1 MRVSMPDGHLG
12 KGEAMNT
19 ETTQVV
25 VSRRKF
31 SGKQVILF
39 IGLAV
44 LATTLGVVWWMNQY
58 VYATMFQP
66 TRLAESEQQVLNAK
80 MAHLLQTADAASSSV
95 SQPSSSITD
104 LTLEPVPYSEIDG
117 NREIQLTERE
127 VNALIATDS
136 YMARHVAV
144 DMADDLVSVQLVVPI
159 NHEMPIMGGK
169 MLKLNFGLALSYTN
183 GKPVVAMRGISLGGI
198 PLPGAWWGDIKN
210 TNLVEE
216 FGGTGGFWDQFSKGV
231 EDMKIQDGQLYVMLK
246 K

>member
-1 MRVSMPDGHLG
+1 
-12 KGEAMNT
+12 MNT

-39 IGLAV
+39 VGLAV
-44 LATTLGVVWWMNQY
+44 LATALGVIWWMNQY

-80 MAHLLQTADAASSSV
+80 VAHLLQSADAASSSV
-95 SQPSSSITD
+95 SQPSPSTPD
-104 LTLEPVPYSEIDG
+104 GALEPAPYSEIDG
-117 NREIQLTERE
+117 NRQIQLTERE

-159 NHEMPIMGGK
+159 NHEMPIVGGK
-169 MLKLNFGLALSYTN
+169 MLKLNFGLELRYTN

-198 PLPGAWWGDIKN
+198 PLPSAWWGDIKN

-216 FGGTGGFWDQFSKGV
+216 FGGSGGFWDQFSKGV

>member
-1 MRVSMPDGHLG
+1 MT
-12 KGEAMNT
+12 T

-25 VSRRKF
+25 ISRRKF

-80 MAHLLQTADAASSSV
+80 MAHLLQTADVASSSV
-95 SQPSSSITD
+95 SKPSPSTAD
-104 LTLEPVPYSEIDG
+104 LPLEPVPYSEKDSI
-117 NREIQLTERE
+117 RQIQLTERE

-159 NHEMPIMGGK
+159 NHEMPIVGGK
-169 MLKLNFGLALSYTN
+169 MLKINFGLELSYTN
-183 GKPVVAMRGISLGGI
+183 GKPMVAMRGISLGGI
-198 PLPGAWWGDIKN
+198 PLPSAWWGDIKN

-216 FGGTGGFWDQFSKGV
+216 FGGSGGFWDQFSKGV
-231 EDMKIQDGQLYVMLK
+231 KDMKIQDGQLHVMLNE
-246 K
+246 

>member
-1 MRVSMPDGHLG
+1 
-12 KGEAMNT
+12 MNA
-19 ETTQVV
+19 ETSQVA

-31 SGKQVILF
+31 SGKQVLF
-39 IGLAV
+39 FVGLVV
-44 LATTLGVVWWMNQY
+44 LATALGVVWWMNQY

-80 MAHLLQTADAASSSV
+80 MAHLLQTADAASSSL
-95 SQPSSSITD
+95 SQPSSSTAD
-104 LTLEPVPYSEIDG
+104 LPLEPVPYAETDA

-144 DMADDLVSVQLVVPI
+144 DLADDLLSVQLVVPI
-159 NHEMPIMGGK
+159 NHEMPIVGGK
-169 MLKLNFGLALSYTN
+169 MLKLNFGLALSYVN

-198 PLPGAWWGDIKN
+198 PLPSAWWGDIKN

-216 FGGTGGFWDQFSKGV
+216 FGGSGGFWDQFSKGV
-231 EDMKIQDGQLYVMLK
+231 RDMKIQDGQLSVMLK
-246 K
+246 E

>member
-1 MRVSMPDGHLG
+1 
-12 KGEAMNT
+12 MNT
-19 ETTQVV
+19 ETSQVV

-39 IGLAV
+39 VGLAV

-66 TRLAESEQQVLNAK
+66 IRLGESEQQVLNAK
-80 MAHLLQTADAASSSV
+80 MTHLLQTADAASSPV
-95 SQPSSSITD
+95 SQPSPSTLD
-104 LTLEPVPYSEIDG
+104 AALEPVPYSETDG

-159 NHEMPIMGGK
+159 NHEMPLVGGK
-169 MLKLNFGLALSYTN
+169 MLKLNFGLELGYAN

-198 PLPGAWWGDIKN
+198 PLPSAWWGDIKN

-216 FGGTGGFWDQFSKGV
+216 FGGSGGFWDQFSKGIK
-231 EDMKIQDGQLYVMLK
+231 DMRIQDGQLYVMLK
-246 K
+246 E

>member
-1 MRVSMPDGHLG
+1 
-12 KGEAMNT
+12 MNA
-19 ETTQVV
+19 ETQKTV

-39 IGLAV
+39 VGLAV

-66 TRLAESEQQVLNAK
+66 TRLAESEQQILNAK

-95 SQPSSSITD
+95 SQPSPSTLD
-104 LTLEPVPYSEIDG
+104 AALEPVPYAETDG

-159 NHEMPIMGGK
+159 NHEMPIVGGK
-169 MLKLNFGLALSYTN
+169 MLKLNFGLELSYTN
-183 GKPVVAMRGISLGGI
+183 GKPVVVMRGISLGGI
-198 PLPGAWWGDIKN
+198 PLPSAWWGDIKN

-216 FGGTGGFWDQFSKGV
+216 FGGSGGFWDQFSKGV

-246 K
+246 E

>member
-1 MRVSMPDGHLG
+1 
-12 KGEAMNT
+12 MNA
-19 ETTQVV
+19 ETKKTA

-39 IGLAV
+39 VGLAV
-44 LATTLGVVWWMNQY
+44 LATGLGVIWWMNQY

-66 TRLAESEQQVLNAK
+66 TRLGESEQQVLNAK
-80 MAHLLQTADAASSSV
+80 MAHLLQTADADSSSV
-95 SQPSSSITD
+95 SQPSPSTLD
-104 LTLEPVPYSEIDG
+104 AALEPVPYSETDG

-159 NHEMPIMGGK
+159 NHEMPIVGGK
-169 MLKLNFGLALSYTN
+169 MLKLNFGLELSYSN

-198 PLPGAWWGDIKN
+198 PLPSAWWGDIKN

-216 FGGTGGFWDQFSKGV
+216 IGGSGGFWEQFSKGV

-246 K
+246 E